1 MSHKEKAVEIYTKFF
16 LKLKNIPFEER
27 IDKAKV
33 EANKYI
39 EDKISKNQFL
49 PETENYLYWEFVK
62 NYVKKIDVKYNKQN
76 EKLNNNCKKETMY

>member
-27 IDKAKV
+27 IGKAKV

-39 EDKISKNQFL
+39 EDKISKNQYL
-49 PETENYLYWEFVK
+49 PETENNLYWEFVK

>member
-1 MSHKEKAVEIYTKFF
+1 MSHKDTAVEIYTKFF

>member
-27 IDKAKV
+27 IGKAKV

-39 EDKISKNQFL
+39 EDKISKNQYL
-49 PETENYLYWEFVK
+49 PDAENFLYWELIK
-62 NYVKKIDVKYNKQN
+62 NYIKKIDLTYSKQYA
-76 EKLNNNCKKETMY
+76 KLNDNCQEEKMP